1 MKDNAAQVF
10 GSYTLK
16 QVSMIESEYFVIRF
30 DGDFFNE
37 DGYYLF
43 TMSQAKTIYRKLVAD
58 LSSVV
63 HEGVKKDKELAS
75 EIMLGMVIEPV
86 RYH

>member
-1 MKDNAAQVF
+1 
-10 GSYTLK
+10 
-16 QVSMIESEYFVIRF
+16 MIESEYFVIRF

-43 TMSQAKTIYRKLVAD
+43 TFSQAKTIYRKLAAD
-58 LSSVV
+58 LAEVV
-63 HEGVKKDKELAS
+63 REGIKKDKELAS
-75 EIMLGMVIEPV
+75 DMLLGLVIEPV